1 MQSQTKAIVADID
14 SRSVDKGNS
23 TSSTY
28 TKTWFEKRK
37 TQTWDAAL
45 RIVQY
50 V

>member
-1 MQSQTKAIVADID
+1 MLSQTKTIATDTG
-14 SRSVDKGNS
+14 SRSGDKGNS